1 MQFHIILVSPA
12 RPENVGA
19 AARAMKTMGFT
30 SLRIVNSDAHL
41 QPAAR
46 WVAHGSG
53 DILDNAVCFNSLEE
67 ALGDVSFSIA
77 STARSRARY
86 HYYCSPVEL
95 VAQLTEKKQWLS
107 DVAIIFGR
115 EDSGLT
121 NEELALADILTG
133 ITMKAD
139 YPSLNLGQAVMVYC
153 YQLAD
158 LITQSAQNNE
168 ANVPNQNQFLA
179 LKRRMYQLLETLNV
193 ADDEK
198 LTQWIQQRIGFCQQR
213 DMVMLHRLLN
223 DIEKRLP
230 PDEMRLDSGSV
241 DK

>member
-41 QPAAR
+41 QPPAR

-53 DILDNAVCFNSLEE
+53 DILDNAVCFNTLED
-67 ALGDVSFSIA
+67 ALSDVTFSVA
-77 STARSRARY
+77 STARSRAHY

-95 VAQLTEKKQWLS
+95 AAQLIERKAWLS

-121 NEELALADILTG
+121 NDELALADILTG
-133 ITMKAD
+133 VPMKAD

-158 LITQSAQNNE
+158 LIAQPDQHVKS
-168 ANVPNQNQFLA
+168 NVPDQKQYLT
-179 LKRRMYQLLETLNV
+179 LRLRMYQLLEKLNV

-198 LTQWIQQRIGFCQQR
+198 LSQWIQQRIGFCEQR
-213 DMVMLHRLLN
+213 DVAMLHRLLN
-223 DIEKRLP
+223 DIEKRL
-230 PDEMRLDSGSV
+230 
-241 DK
+241 